1 MEEDV
6 RAAVRM
12 EAIVE
17 GIITGWALTSVRTLM
32 TASAI
37 SFRTAA
43 VRHVLGSQVM

>member
-12 EAIVE
+12 EAIA
-17 GIITGWALTSVRTLM
+17 GITYGCALTSVRTLM

-43 VRHVLGSQVM
+43 VRHVFGSQVM